1 MTEQE
6 SRLNLGDFRTA
17 LKRAALFTSSGG
29 SGRPVLEAVRIKF
42 GEDSIRFDAADGYKL
57 AVQRMDATR
66 TVGAGDADAMLT
78 NADVATLLKA
88 LPKTV
93 ASDTDE
99 IAITIGE
106 FAGADPI
113 TIVHR
118 WNDDEQVERVQRWDF
133 IAYPA
138 TFPDM
143 DRLIPRDQDT
153 HGAQHIAI
161 DAKHANAVNKA
172 ALVARGASGTVRWY
186 FGDGDKSPAVA
197 LLGDSFVAVVMPL
210 FVDWPNVSADA
221 TIGRV
226 LGEPQYQDV
235 ETDAAS

>member
-29 SGRPVLEAVRIKF
+29 SGRPVLESVRIKF
-42 GEDSIRFDAADGYKL
+42 SGDSIRFDAADGYKL

-66 TVGAGDADAMLT
+66 IVGAGDAAAMLT
-78 NADVATLLKA
+78 NSDVATLLKA

-118 WNDDEQVERVQRWDF
+118 WNDDEREREQRWDF
-133 IAYPA
+133 IAYPG
-138 TFPDM
+138 TFPDIA
-143 DRLIPRDQDT
+143 RVIPREQDT

-172 ALVARGASGTVRWY
+172 ALVTRGAAGTVRWY

-197 LLGDSFVAVVMPL
+197 LVGDSFVAVVMPL

-235 ETDAAS
+235 GDAAAS